1 MRSKQ
6 LLLEKYPT
14 DKHDFKVLNQFMEQ
28 YDPVLEPWIHENIKL
43 LELGI
48 HKGGSLLLWRDYFPK
63 GTIVGIDINVP
74 KDFPQEERICLF
86 EGSQT
91 DTGFLSEVAT
101 KIAPGGFDIII
112 DDASHIGEF
121 TKQSFWYL
129 FDNHLKPGGL
139 FVIEDWGTG
148 YMSTWPDGKSV
159 KLKQGF
165 LSKLRSGLYPRFNY
179 LIKSPFI
186 IARKFLSV
194 LSPATLRAGVFIKD
208 RYFGLLPPF
217 LKVPFESHGYGM
229 VGFVKQL
236 IDEQGA
242 GDLTRGKPTPKS
254 KFSKMFIMENIV
266 CVYKAVKQP

>member
-6 LLLEKYPT
+6 LFLERYPT

-28 YDPVLEPWIHENIKL
+28 YDPVLEPWVHENIKL

-48 HKGGSLLLWRDYFPK
+48 YRGGSLLLWRDYFPM

-74 KDFPQEERICLF
+74 KDFPQEERIYLF

-101 KIAPGGFDIII
+101 KMAPDRFDIII

-121 TKQSFWYL
+121 TKQSFWHL

-139 FVIEDWGTG
+139 YVIEDWGTG

-159 KLKQGF
+159 KLKDGF
-165 LSKLRSGLYPRFNY
+165 LSKLRSGLRPRLNF
-179 LIKSPFI
+179 LINIPFV
-186 IARKFLSV
+186 IACKFLSV
-194 LSPATLRAGVFIKD
+194 LSPAASRT
-208 RYFGLLPPF
+208 GLLPPYNLF
-217 LKVPFESHGYGM
+217 LKCSFESHGYGM

-242 GDLTRGKPTPKS
+242 GDLTRGKPSVKS
-254 KFSKMFIMENIV
+254 KFSKMLIMENMV